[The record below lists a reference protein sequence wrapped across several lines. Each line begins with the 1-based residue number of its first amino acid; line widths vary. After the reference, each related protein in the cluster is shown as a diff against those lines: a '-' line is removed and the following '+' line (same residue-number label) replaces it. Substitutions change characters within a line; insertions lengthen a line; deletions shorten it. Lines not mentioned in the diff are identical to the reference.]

1 MKENPVKIWIG
12 LVLFIAICCG
22 DSKETRLQR
31 FLIQSNTLIEHNQIE
46 QAERY
51 LREAIKLD
59 SCFEDA
65 WNNLGT
71 LYFNQKRYPEALEH
85 YNSAIACN
93 PNYLPAY
100 FNRVNTQYE
109 LKAYYS
115 AL

>member
-1 MKENPVKIWIG
+1 MKGTVVQIWKW
-12 LVLFIAICCG
+12 LVPFIAICCG

-31 FLIQSNTLIEHNQIE
+31 FLIQSNTLIEHHETE

-51 LREAIKLD
+51 LREALKLD

-71 LYFNQKRYPEALEH
+71 LYFTRKMYAEALEH

-93 PNYLPAY
+93 PSYMPAY
-100 FNRVNTQYE
+100 FN
-109 LKAYYS
+109 
-115 AL
+115 